1 MVFTRYS
8 AGKIRSSICI
18 QDIVKLGLNYQINL
32 IRLVNMTRFLYQI
45 YLINLMKVI
54 IYIFRTSQRHIK
66 KQVKH
71 LRWSFL
77 RI

>member
-8 AGKIRSSICI
+8 AGKIRSSLCI

-32 IRLVNMTRFLYQI
+32 RRLVNMTRFLYQI

-54 IYIFRTSQRHIK
+54 IYIFRKSQRHIK
-66 KQVKH
+66 NQVKH

>member
-32 IRLVNMTRFLYQI
+32 IRLLNMTRFLYQI
-45 YLINLMKVI
+45 YLINLMK
-54 IYIFRTSQRHIK
+54 
-66 KQVKH
+66 
-71 LRWSFL
+71 
-77 RI
+77 

>member
-54 IYIFRTSQRHIK
+54 IYIFRKSQRYIK
-66 KQVKH
+66 NQVKH